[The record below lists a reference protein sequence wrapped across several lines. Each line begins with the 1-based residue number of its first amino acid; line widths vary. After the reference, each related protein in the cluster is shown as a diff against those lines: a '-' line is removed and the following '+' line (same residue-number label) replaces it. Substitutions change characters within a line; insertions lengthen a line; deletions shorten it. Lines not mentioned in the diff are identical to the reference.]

1 MWGFIDMLWL
11 GCDTAALWDLAAVAP
26 VTGLFLFFDSETP
39 WIAAA
44 TCLRMRA

>member
-1 MWGFIDMLWL
+1 MLWL

-26 VTGLFLFFDSETP
+26 VTGLFLFFDSETQ